1 MPELSFLYDL
11 LQTLL
16 PFEIMQMRFM
26 QQALLG
32 LLLLAPMVARLGD
45 AGIRVS
51 LFIGPEVRQL
61 EAAMRLKVP
70 VV

>member
-32 LLLLAPMVARLGD
+32 LLLLAPMVALMGVQVSISAWPFLPMRSV
-45 AGIRVS
+45 IRPLPALRWV
-51 LFIGPEVRQL
+51 
-61 EAAMRLKVP
+61 
-70 VV
+70 